1 MRERTSAAS
10 FCSRTHPRGARTS
23 PYVEMDFLNHL
34 LQLDHAAVEQ
44 AAQLRTTSGTAFF
57 ALASAWWI
65 KGPLFVVTA
74 FLRDLKNRVLLL
86 PTAIAVAISLVL
98 ADLASS
104 GIKEA
109 VDRPRPPR
117 ADPGFDAAVTVPPS
131 PSFPS
136 GHATTTFAC
145 AVAIAVLVPK
155 LRWPALGVALTVG
168 VARVYLGVHYS
179 LDVLAGAALGTLIG
193 FAVALLVRRLA
204 GLRRPA
210 LVAA

>member
-1 MRERTSAAS
+1 ME
-10 FCSRTHPRGARTS
+10 
-23 PYVEMDFLNHL
+23 FLYQL

-44 AAQLRTTSGTAFF
+44 AAQLRTSSGTAFF

-65 KGPLFVVTA
+65 KGPVFVVLG
-74 FLRDLKNRVLLL
+74 FLRDVKNRVLLL
-86 PTAIAVAISLVL
+86 PTAIAVAVSLVL

-104 GIKEA
+104 GLKEA

-117 ADPGFDAAVTVPPS
+117 ADPGFDAAVAVPPS

-145 AVAIAVLVPK
+145 ATAIAILVPK
-155 LRWPALGVALTVG
+155 LRWPALAVAATVG

-179 LDVLAGAALGTLIG
+179 LDVLAGATLGTLIG
-193 FAVALLVRRLA
+193 VAVALLVRRVTR
-204 GLRRPA
+204 LRRPEPVPA
-210 LVAA
+210 

>member
-1 MRERTSAAS
+1 
-10 FCSRTHPRGARTS
+10 
-23 PYVEMDFLNHL
+23 MDLLHHL
-34 LQLDHAAVEQ
+34 LQLDHAAIEQ
-44 AAQLRTTSGTAFF
+44 SAQLRWSPATAFF

-65 KGPLFVVTA
+65 KGPLFVAVG
-74 FLRDLKNRVLLL
+74 FLRDVKDRALLL
-86 PTAIAVAISLVL
+86 PTAFAVAISLVL

-117 ADPGFDAAVTVPPS
+117 ADPGFDAAVSVPPS

-145 AVAIAVLVPK
+145 AVAIAFLVPK
-155 LRWPALGVALTVG
+155 LRWPALALAATVG
-168 VARVYLGVHYS
+168 LARVYLGVHYG

-193 FAVALLVRRLA
+193 VAVALLARRVLA
-204 GLRRPA
+204 LRRAAAPA
-210 LVAA
+210 

>member
-1 MRERTSAAS
+1 ME
-10 FCSRTHPRGARTS
+10 
-23 PYVEMDFLNHL
+23 LLQHL

-44 AAQLRTTSGTAFF
+44 TAQLRTTSGTAFF

-65 KGPLFVVTA
+65 KGPLFVVLG
-74 FLRDLKNRVLLL
+74 FLRDVKNRALLL
-86 PTAIAVAISLVL
+86 PTAVAVGISLVL

-104 GIKEA
+104 GLKEA

-117 ADPGFDAAVTVPPS
+117 ADPGFDAAVAVPPS

-155 LRWPALGVALTVG
+155 LRWPALALAATVG
-168 VARVYLGVHYS
+168 VARVYLGVHYG
-179 LDVLAGAALGTLIG
+179 LDVLAGAALGSVIG
-193 FAVALLVRRLA
+193 VAIALLVRRVLA
-204 GLRRPA
+204 LRHFSPA
-210 LVAA
+210 PA

>member
-1 MRERTSAAS
+1 
-10 FCSRTHPRGARTS
+10 
-23 PYVEMDFLNHL
+23 MDLLHQL
-34 LQLDHAAVEQ
+34 LQLDHAAIEQ
-44 AAQLRTTSGTAFF
+44 SAQLRWSPATAFF

-74 FLRDLKNRVLLL
+74 FLRDVKDRALLL
-86 PTAIAVAISLVL
+86 PTAFAVAVSLVL

-117 ADPGFDAAVTVPPS
+117 ADPSFDAAVSVPPS

-145 AVAIAVLVPK
+145 AVAVAILVPK
-155 LRWPALGVALTVG
+155 LRWPALGLAAIVG
-168 VARVYLGVHYS
+168 LARVYLGVHYG
-179 LDVLAGAALGTLIG
+179 LDVLAGAALGSAIG
-193 FAVALLVRRLA
+193 VAVALAARRALE
-204 GLRRPA
+204 LRRAAPA
-210 LVAA
+210 TA

>member
-1 MRERTSAAS
+1 
-10 FCSRTHPRGARTS
+10 
-23 PYVEMDFLNHL
+23 MDLLNHL
-34 LQLDHAAVEQ
+34 LQLDHAVIEQ
-44 AAQLRTTSGTAFF
+44 SAQLRWSPATAFF

-65 KGPLFVVTA
+65 KGPLFVATA
-74 FLRDLKNRVLLL
+74 FLRDVKDRALLL
-86 PTAIAVAISLVL
+86 PTAFAVAVSLVL

-117 ADPGFDAAVTVPPS
+117 ADPGFDAAVSVPPS

-145 AVAIAVLVPK
+145 AVAVAILVPK
-155 LRWPALGVALTVG
+155 LRWPALAVAVTVG
-168 VARVYLGVHYS
+168 LARVYLGVHYG

-193 FAVALLVRRLA
+193 VAVALVARRLLA
-204 GLRRPA
+204 LRGPA
-210 LVAA
+210 PPAPAAA